1 MSRHIPNLLTL
12 SNLFCGCCALVFT
25 LSGSIIA
32 AAWFIFGCFIF
43 DYADG
48 MSARALGISS
58 PLGKQLDSL
67 ADVVSF
73 GVVPGAM
80 LYMLISQAASGGAIT
95 FYPALSGPPG
105 AEKNFPE
112 LISAVCWQ
120 ALPAFV
126 LTMFA
131 AMRLGKFNIDTRQS
145 KYFIGLST
153 PACTV
158 FVLGL
163 ALSAYHNRFGL
174 RETIENQWIVYGVV
188 ALFSWLMNS
197 EIPMFGMKIKS
208 FDLKSNA
215 FSFVFL
221 AVFIMLVVFIKELAF
236 SAVIVFYILTS
247 VFLKNKVL
255 AT

>member
-1 MSRHIPNLLTL
+1 MLRHIPNLLTL

-25 LSGSIIA
+25 LNGDPVT
-32 AAWFIFGCFIF
+32 AAWFVLGSFIF
-43 DYADG
+43 DYGDG
-48 MSARALGISS
+48 MTARALGISS

-67 ADVVSF
+67 ADVISF
-73 GVVPGAM
+73 GAVPGAM
-80 LYMLISQAASGGAIT
+80 IYRLLCDRFLNCSIEGQVLDVM
-95 FYPALSGPPG
+95 PA
-105 AEKNFPE
+105 
-112 LISAVCWQ
+112 

-131 AMRLGKFNIDTRQS
+131 AMRLGRFNIDTRQS

-163 ALSAYHNRFGL
+163 ALTAAHDRFGL
-174 RETIENQWIVYGVV
+174 KEVIENQWLLYGLV
-188 ALFSWLMNS
+188 ALLSWLMNS

-208 FDLKSNA
+208 FDWKSNA
-215 FSFVFL
+215 FSLVFL
-221 AVFIMLVVFIKELAF
+221 AVFAVLVIFLKELAL
-236 SAVIVFYILTS
+236 SAVIVFYVLSS